1 MNKKITQL
9 KNYLSNSSIIT
20 ILSGAGLSTASGL
33 PDFRTDDQGFWKKNK
48 PVHFREFVQSKSAR
62 LKSWQ
67 NNLAIRASIKDKKP
81 SLMHGYIVELL
92 RKNKLNTHITQNID
106 GLHYLEEIESQIIE
120 LHGSV
125 FSASCLN
132 CFKKYDPAIFYKS
145 QIKELGS
152 TSCTSCNYGYVKTS
166 TISFGQKLNEEHIK
180 KATMASKRC
189 DLFICLGTSLK
200 VSPANQFPQKAKAED
215 ANLVIINR
223 EPTPLDAIA
232 DLVIYDDLDSIY
244 EKIK

>member
-1 MNKKITQL
+1 LNKKITQL
-9 KNYLSNSSIIT
+9 KNFLNNSSIIT

-48 PVHFREFVQSKSAR
+48 PVHFSEFVKSESAR
-62 LKSWQ
+62 IKSWQ

-81 SLMHGYIVELL
+81 SLIHGYIVELL
-92 RKNKLNTHITQNID
+92 RKNELNTHITQNID

-125 FSASCLN
+125 FGASCLS
-132 CFKKYDPAIFYKS
+132 CFEKYDPETFYKS
-145 QIKELGS
+145 RVKELGS
-152 TSCTSCNYGYVKTS
+152 TTCTSCNGGYVKTS
-166 TISFGQKLNEEHIK
+166 TISFGQKLNEQYIK
-180 KATMASKRC
+180 QATLASDRC

-200 VSPANQFPQKAKAED
+200 VSPANHFPQKAKAKD

-232 DLVIYDDLDSIY
+232 DLVIYDDLDNIY
-244 EKIK
+244 EKIS

>member
-1 MNKKITQL
+1 LNKKITQL
-9 KNYLSNSSIIT
+9 KNYLNNSSIIT

-33 PDFRTDDQGFWKKNK
+33 PDFRTDDQGFWTKNK
-48 PVHFREFVQSKSAR
+48 PVHFGEFIQSESAR
-62 LKSWQ
+62 RKSWQ
-67 NNLAIRASIKDKKP
+67 NNLAIRASIKNKKP
-81 SLMHGYIVELL
+81 TLMHEYIVKIL

-106 GLHYLEEIESQIIE
+106 GLHYLKEIESQIIE

-132 CFKKYDPAIFYKS
+132 CFKKYDPETFYKS
-145 QIKELGS
+145 QVKELGS
-152 TSCTSCNYGYVKTS
+152 TSCSSCNGGYVKTA
-166 TISFGQKLNEEHIK
+166 TISFGQKLNEKYIK
-180 KATMASKRC
+180 KATLASRRC
-189 DLFICLGTSLK
+189 ELFICLGTSLK
-200 VSPANQFPQKAKAED
+200 VSPANHFPQKAKATN

-232 DLVIYDDLDSIY
+232 DLVIYDDLDNIY

>member
-1 MNKKITQL
+1 ME
-9 KNYLSNSSIIT
+9 KNN
-20 ILSGAGLSTASGL
+20 
-33 PDFRTDDQGFWKKNK
+33 
-48 PVHFREFVQSKSAR
+48 PVHYSEFIQSESAR
-62 LKSWQ
+62 IKSWQ
-67 NNLAIRASIKDKKP
+67 NNLAIRASLKDKKP

-92 RKNKLNTHITQNID
+92 AKNKLNTHITQNID
-106 GLHYLEEIESQIIE
+106 GLHHLEEIESQIIE

-125 FSASCLN
+125 FGASCLN
-132 CFKKYDPAIFYKS
+132 CFKKYDPATFYKS
-145 QIKELGS
+145 KVKELGS
-152 TSCTSCNYGYVKTS
+152 TSCESCNNGYVKTS

-180 KATMASKRC
+180 KATFASGRC

-200 VSPANQFPQKAKAED
+200 VSPANQFPQKAKAKD
-215 ANLVIINR
+215 ANLVIVNR